1 MLQNK
6 RDFNLAFPPTPLVPL
21 PQVSR
26 HQQSV
31 LLKAAGGGTWDNL
44 SNKEWSSKG
53 CQISQQLRADLLVR
67 GCAAGR
73 WAGLASLGSWSPW
86 WPFALSHHTF
96 MWAHLVGTVLRLN
109 TDLGYVPKGSTKAA
123 QADLGDVPAN
133 AQNQTLAW
141 MLGKTTTA
149 LKKMKSVCRV
159 AGCLSS
165 INPLCSSNV
174 LFLPTAVVCL
184 LTRML
189 MRESSLLI
197 SLLRSDIPQAFGHV
211 SMPVCAAA
219 KTFQVPFPQRFIS
232 PCSVSV
238 SRQGHVHETWHGCKL
253 CFKHSIQQKIPAGY
267 PDLAN
272 HFKPVQIHQAG
283 SLPT

>member
-6 RDFNLAFPPTPLVPL
+6 RDFNIAFPLTPLVPL
-21 PQVSR
+21 PQVSW

-44 SNKEWSSKG
+44 SSKEWSSKG
-53 CQISQQLRADLLVR
+53 CQISQQLTADLLVR
-67 GCAAGR
+67 GCAGSR
-73 WAGLASLGSWSPW
+73 WAALASLDSWSPW

-96 MWAHLVGTVLRLN
+96 MWAHLVGTVLCLN
-109 TDLGYVPKGSTKAA
+109 TGLGYVPKGSTKAA
-123 QADLGDVPAN
+123 QADLGDVPA
-133 AQNQTLAW
+133 QNQTLAW

-149 LKKMKSVCRV
+149 LKKMKLVCRV
-159 AGCLSS
+159 AECLSS

-184 LTRML
+184 LTRIL
-189 MRESSLLI
+189 MRESSPRSFHFCSLI
-197 SLLRSDIPQAFGHV
+197 FPKHLATSLW
-211 SMPVCAAA
+211 PVCAAA
-219 KTFQVPFPQRFIS
+219 KTSQVPFPQLFIS

-253 CFKHSIQQKIPAGY
+253 CFKHSIQQKTSTGY

>member
-1 MLQNK
+1 MGQSLQ
-6 RDFNLAFPPTPLVPL
+6 
-21 PQVSR
+21 QGM
-26 HQQSV
+26 V
-31 LLKAAGGGTWDNL
+31 LQGL
-44 SNKEWSSKG
+44 SNLPA
-53 CQISQQLRADLLVR
+53 LRADLLVR
-67 GCAAGR
+67 GCAGGR
-73 WAGLASLGSWSPW
+73 WAALASLGSWSPR

-96 MWAHLVGTVLRLN
+96 MWAHLVGTMLRLN

-133 AQNQTLAW
+133 AQNQTLAC

-184 LTRML
+184 LTHML
-189 MRESSLLI
+189 MRERSLLI

-211 SMPVCAAA
+211 SMACVCSS
-219 KTFQVPFPQRFIS
+219 QDIS
-232 PCSVSV
+232 GALP
-238 SRQGHVHETWHGCKL
+238 TT
-253 CFKHSIQQKIPAGY
+253 
-267 PDLAN
+267 
-272 HFKPVQIHQAG
+272 IHQPLLSFCEQTG
-283 SLPT
+283 SRPWNLAWM